1 MGSQSPR
8 SPADG
13 AEGTS
18 WMFTFPG
25 CLYVVLTSLEA
36 NPPTQKRDPAEQVKG
51 VRCPAPAFCSSA
63 PTGLGVQC
71 YLTQLCSETQHLPFS
86 QEEGAN
92 RITCMATED
101 TFLFSSSSQID
112 TRKLTVPRKGS
123 EALFNSRISV
133 PLCKWDNDYIMP
145 S

>member
-1 MGSQSPR
+1 MGFQSPR

-63 PTGLGVQC
+63 PTGLGV
-71 YLTQLCSETQHLPFS
+71 
-86 QEEGAN
+86 
-92 RITCMATED
+92 
-101 TFLFSSSSQID
+101 
-112 TRKLTVPRKGS
+112 
-123 EALFNSRISV
+123 
-133 PLCKWDNDYIMP
+133 
-145 S
+145 